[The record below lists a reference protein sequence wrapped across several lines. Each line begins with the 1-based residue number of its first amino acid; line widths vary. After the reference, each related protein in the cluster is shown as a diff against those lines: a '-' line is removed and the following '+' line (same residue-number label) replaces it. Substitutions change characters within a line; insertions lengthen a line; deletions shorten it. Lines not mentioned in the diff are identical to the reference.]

1 LGDLRLLFIDNAMSL
16 LGQASSSRNVLPDDD
31 DFDQPFDDQPFDSAQ
46 QDGLNDGFDDDADD
60 DDMSLD
66 GIYDDDD
73 EDDEDTPPPTYEEP
87 PSTSAFSKV
96 SDTKGG
102 PAGSAF
108 DAQTP
113 KRSLFDFTFRRPLA
127 PPNSALPNSPFVIP
141 NSAPPQSP
149 LGPPSPSLALPHS
162 PLVVRSSAPRGAPVT
177 PPRTYYPGVDIC
189 IVRALPSMFHVEY

>member
-1 LGDLRLLFIDNAMSL
+1 MSL
-16 LGQASSSRNVLPDDD
+16 LGQASSSRNVLPDED
-31 DFDQPFDDQPFDSAQ
+31 DFDQPFDSTL

-73 EDDEDTPPPTYEEP
+73 DQDTPPPTYEEP

-96 SDTKGG
+96 SDTKGE

-127 PPNSALPNSPFVIP
+127 PALPNSPFVIP
-141 NSAPPQSP
+141 NPAPPQSP
-149 LGPPSPSLALPHS
+149 PVPPNPSLALPHS

-177 PPRTYYPGVDIC
+177 PPRTYYPGVDVC